1 MDVIGKDQM
10 VNVHF
15 HQEKDMQSISRSLY
29 KESYTFNKNS
39 NKEMTYGE
47 FIELIQNEKYFGTA
61 VLKDDR
67 RDTGLQSKILKEI
80 LMPEFYH
87 EVAELEG
94 IELIQGTKFIGKPH
108 YERKEQI
115 MCVVDGKVDIALV
128 PHVNRQEVYA
138 GESLEGSVYDE
149 FP

>member
-47 FIELIQNEKYFGTA
+47 FIELI
-61 VLKDDR
+61 
-67 RDTGLQSKILKEI
+67 
-80 LMPEFYH
+80 
-87 EVAELEG
+87 
-94 IELIQGTKFIGKPH
+94 
-108 YERKEQI
+108 
-115 MCVVDGKVDIALV
+115 
-128 PHVNRQEVYA
+128 
-138 GESLEGSVYDE
+138 
-149 FP
+149 